1 MFGGRSAQG
10 RERMRDQRFFA
21 NHMGGPLSL
30 ERHRSL
36 IHWAVD
42 CVKHGI
48 EIANETEIDKRAF
61 KALGIAEK
69 WEKGNATV
77 GEAREAAFAAHDAA
91 RECEDKIKQALM
103 RACGHAVATAHMADH
118 SLQAR
123 VYIFK
128 ALKLKNIEIEKEIEW
143 QIQKADAII
152 KDLVE

>member
-1 MFGGRSAQG
+1 
-10 RERMRDQRFFA
+10 MRDKRFIA

-48 EIANETEIDKRAF
+48 EIANEKDIDERALN
-61 KALGIAEK
+61 ALEIAEK

-123 VYIFK
+123 KYVLK
-128 ALKLKNIEIEKEIEW
+128 AVKLTNREIAKEMEW
-143 QIQKADAII
+143 QIQRADVNI
-152 KDLVE
+152 KELLIGNGNELC